1 MVDPSA
7 ELQLATDRARSRQS
21 AATNTNRLERSVA
34 DAIGEAGLF
43 SLCTRKELKLVAKL
57 AKTRAVREG
66 TTLVTEGEK
75 GDTMFVLLS
84 GAATVHKG
92 GRKIAE
98 VGAGDVVGEL
108 AVLARAPRNATVK
121 TTADSEVATIG
132 RRELFR
138 LIDDAPGFS
147 RKLFEALA
155 NRVRDLDKRLVC

>member
-1 MVDPSA
+1 MVDPSS
-7 ELQLATDRARSRQS
+7 EIQLATDQTRRRQS
-21 AATNTNRLERSVA
+21 AATNANRLERSVA
-34 DAIGEAGLF
+34 DAIGEAALF

-57 AKTRAVREG
+57 AKTRSVREG
-66 TTLVTEGEK
+66 TTLVTEGES

-84 GAATVHKG
+84 GSATVHKA

-98 VGAGDVVGEL
+98 LGPGDVFGEL

-121 TTADSEVATIG
+121 TTADSELATIG

-147 RKLFEALA
+147 RKLMEAMA
-155 NRVRDLDKRLVC
+155 NRIRELDKKLVC